1 MVSMIL
7 TQCLVIPICHC
18 LRHVSKCVFNPQLK
32 KTILLEIVLWKAKS
46 HAQNA
51 ARPYSKKSY

>member
-1 MVSMIL
+1 MIL